1 MHWLR
6 TRQHQSTGSP
16 FYGIQVLNSRRGLR
30 SDPLLHP
37 LSQPHPTN
45 VYLTTPSNATSN
57 YPFPFGA
64 DKTGPPCHPSMQAD
78 EFTGPA
84 HHPSRGPVHQR
95 QVGGLI
101 IDVLGANVFM
111 EGIGG
116 KEREESASLVPLRLR
131 YQSLQPGGS
140 KRSLTL

>member
-45 VYLTTPSNATSN
+45 VYLATPSNATSN

-64 DKTGPPCHPSMQAD
+64 DK
-78 EFTGPA
+78 TGPA